1 MGVFLL
7 LIAGTPISKVLQ
19 VDQTTILLTLFVVA
33 FTALAAYTDWRWG
46 KLPNWLTVSCFA
58 TALVFHFVV
67 GYFGFGADSTGGW
80 LAAGQRLLW
89 ALLGFATGFSILF
102 VLYVTAGG
110 LGGDVKLMGAIG
122 AWLMPTATLYVFLLA
137 CLFVAILM
145 VGAVSWK
152 LLTGRWSQVR
162 RDIKEKSKKAP
173 AANPWRR
180 AIPFG
185 VPVAFATW
193 GVLAFQLIQGK

>member
-1 MGVFLL
+1 M
-7 LIAGTPISKVLQ
+7 
-19 VDQTTILLTLFVVA
+19 DQTTIVLTLLVVG
-33 FTALAAYTDWRWG
+33 FTALAAFIDWRWG
-46 KLPNWLTVSCFA
+46 KIPNWLTVSCFA

-67 GYFGFGADSTGGW
+67 GYFGWGGSAPGGW
-80 LAAGQRLLW
+80 QAAGTRLMW
-89 ALLGFATGFSILF
+89 AMLGFATGFSILM
-102 VLYVTAGG
+102 VLWLTAGG

-122 AWLMPTATLYVFLLA
+122 AWLMPTATLYVFLIA
-137 CLFVAILM
+137 CFFVALLM
-145 VGAVSWK
+145 IGTVSWK

-162 RDIKEKSKKAP
+162 RDIKKRGSDEIKKSAT
-173 AANPWRR
+173 NPWRR